1 MTDLNKA
8 SQDAIDAAKQGETFA
23 AVLAALQ
30 TAAIVQRLQQPVPPP
45 APAQQ
50 QRAGE
55 AGKWLAIGVGGSM
68 LMITVAFAAVALAI
82 AAVSVALVALVIYG
96 IYKDVRRR

>member
-1 MTDLNKA
+1 MTDLGKA

-30 TAAIVQRLQQPVPPP
+30 TAAIVQQLQQPTPP
-45 APAQQ
+45 APVQQ
-50 QRAGE
+50 QRTGE
-55 AGKWLAIGVGGSM
+55 AGKWLALGVGGSM
-68 LMITVAFAAVALAI
+68 LMVTVAFAAVALAI

-96 IYKDVRRR
+96 IYRDIRKR